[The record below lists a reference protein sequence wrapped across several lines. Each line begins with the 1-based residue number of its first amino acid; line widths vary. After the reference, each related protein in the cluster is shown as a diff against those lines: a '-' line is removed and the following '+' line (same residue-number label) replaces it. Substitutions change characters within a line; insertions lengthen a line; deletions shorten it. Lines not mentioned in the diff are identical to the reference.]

1 MFLTD
6 ETLRFIRQHADDDVR
21 ALALHAR
28 TLPGVD
34 LPAALT
40 QIAGLQTLRAKAP
53 TWAATEGILCP
64 ARLSLEQCSSE
75 ATARYKAGIVTRV
88 PADAWPT

>member
-28 TLPGVD
+28 ALPGVD
-34 LPAALT
+34 
-40 QIAGLQTLRAKAP
+40 
-53 TWAATEGILCP
+53 
-64 ARLSLEQCSSE
+64 
-75 ATARYKAGIVTRV
+75 